1 MKFFRPTVF
10 ASLFCCFL
18 FYTGIFVPS
27 EQNPFYSLVETEK
40 INFLQGEILSNPVK
54 SASGK
59 TYSFTLKVNNAGI
72 TEKDFYTRTFLDFSD
87 YENYLK
93 NIESGFFSS
102 AEGNVKILF
111 SSTATDSIS

>member
-1 MKFFRPTVF
+1 M
-10 ASLFCCFL
+10 
-18 FYTGIFVPS
+18 PS
-27 EQNPFYSLVETEK
+27 EQNPFYSLVENEK

-102 AEGNVKILF
+102 AEGNVKIYIPTEIVEAYYPGKLY
-111 SSTATDSIS
+111 SISKT